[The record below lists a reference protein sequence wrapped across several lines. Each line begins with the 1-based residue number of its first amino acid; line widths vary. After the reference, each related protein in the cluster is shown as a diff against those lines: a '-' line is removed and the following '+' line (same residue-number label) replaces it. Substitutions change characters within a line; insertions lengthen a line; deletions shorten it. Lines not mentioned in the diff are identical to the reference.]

1 MSQQNGYIGRSPGDS
16 AVIIASQ
23 TFEPTGVQTN
33 FTFASGYTVGYLD
46 VYFNGSRLIFA
57 NDYTATDGST
67 VGLTTH
73 ANNGDVIE
81 CVAYKA
87 FNVGNVEEATGNFTV
102 GNQLTVTGFTTGSS
116 AFYSGIVTATSFSG
130 DGSSLTGLANTDVI
144 NTENIN
150 VIGVATVGSAVTI
163 NSTGIDA
170 VSGVITAANFVGG
183 GANLTA
189 LSGSNIASGT
199 VAAARVAT
207 LNQNTTG
214 TSAGLTGTPDITIR
228 NVTGVAATFT
238 GVLTY
243 EDVTNVDSVGIVTA
257 RSGVEF
263 GAAGV
268 GGTITGSG
276 NAIISGFSTFNNDVT
291 FTGTTKNIVFDQS
304 DQQLEVNGDNSN
316 VAKIAF
322 GDAHDFQIYKGAS
335 GGNVFMHNAS
345 GTLNI
350 TQNSGTIKIDKNT
363 GDEMAHFIVDGAVE
377 LFHNS
382 VKKLST
388 RSDGAEIH
396 AAEGGEAILYF
407 TADEG
412 DEATDKYRI
421 AAQDSGDLIIQ
432 RHSGSGYSSE
442 LRVKSAGGVQA
453 NYQGSQK
460 LLTITEG
467 VKVTGVTSTTSLSVG
482 PGVLQEKLYNVASAL
497 TGTVNFDVVDNGLV
511 QYYTTNSSGTFVV
524 NLRGDG
530 STTFNSLMDIGKT
543 TVFTLYSA
551 SNNASYYMTDFQI
564 DGSSQTEKWNGGSAP
579 TAGTGS
585 GTDVYTFNI
594 MKTADATFTVFANFS
609 NFA

>member
-551 SNNASYYMTDFQI
+551 QNNASYYMTDFQI
-564 DGSSQTEKWNGGSAP
+564 DGSSITEKWNGGSAP
-579 TAGTGS
+579 TAGTAS
-585 GTDVYTFNI
+585 GVDVYTFNI
-594 MKTADATFTVFANFS
+594 MKTANATFTVFATFS